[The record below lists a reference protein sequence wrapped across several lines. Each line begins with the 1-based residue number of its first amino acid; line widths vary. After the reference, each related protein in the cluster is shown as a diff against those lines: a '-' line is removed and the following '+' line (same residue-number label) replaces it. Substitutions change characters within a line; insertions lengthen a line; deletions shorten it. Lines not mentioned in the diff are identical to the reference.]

1 MCAPARVAASS
12 PFAKPSLMSPEFI
25 VILAVGVALG
35 GVILQGLH
43 GLDKRIDGL
52 DGRIDGPEERL
63 LAVEA
68 GQEEI
73 RGQLTIIRD
82 HIAGRNMRPDDPRQF
97 RRSKAPP
104 LPAIRRARERALA
117 ARGVACVAGR

>member
-1 MCAPARVAASS
+1 MRAPARVAASS

-52 DGRIDGPEERL
+52 EERL